1 MVIRRDLAVQGVS
14 GFLVCFFFFSF
25 LLVINLITI
34 VQYLYA
40 SPPSQV
46 VATHYFVG
54 SD

>member
-14 GFLVCFFFFSF
+14 GFLVWFFFSF
-25 LLVINLITI
+25 LFVINLITI